1 MKALCPC
8 GSFCNLKNAGA
19 CQFFIHMNI
28 YTFGFI
34 VYNISNRL
42 KMRIDNLMFK
52 CLEFKDCFGHKVT
65 ISEIPVLLPSDPNF
79 FMLTVRLEVFVRRVF
94 DNKDHKENYSFKHYL
109 ASVLKRPVY
118 HKIFYENLLNNA

>member
-1 MKALCPC
+1 M
-8 GSFCNLKNAGA
+8 KNAGA
-19 CQFFIHMNI
+19 CQFFIDMNI

-79 FMLTVRLEVFVRRVF
+79 FMLTVRLEVFVKRVF